1 MRRHA
6 LIVVGA
12 GPAGAAAALHF
23 LRRRPGASVLLLDKA
38 AFPRDKVCGDAISP
52 DGVAELER
60 LGARSVVDGYAPIAR
75 MRVRSPGGVEASGT
89 APEPGYV
96 VPRQVLDGRLVGL
109 AVAAGAELRQVK
121 VRTVEQDGR
130 AVQVDGRFEASA
142 LVGAD
147 GASSVVRRRVGV
159 PPNAQG
165 HVGIALRGYAPLGG
179 QEPELYLGWVAAGG
193 PAYAW
198 AFPIRRSP
206 PMDEEVRNV
215 GFGLLA
221 STAATRHLLE
231 RGVRRNLDLVAP
243 DAATL
248 RAHHLPMSSGRPCPY
263 RGRVLLAG
271 DAAALVN
278 PLTGEGIFYALLSGR
293 LAAQAALDAPHDPGP
308 RYAALLRHALGRHFR
323 HTGLLARM
331 AAWPWTIDS
340 VVTAARDPAVLQTV
354 GELAFGKGVVTPRV
368 VAHVTAGWLRQRPR
382 PRQ

>member
-1 MRRHA
+1 VRRLHRHS
-6 LIVVGA
+6 LVVVGA

-23 LRRRPGASVLLLDKA
+23 RRCRPDASVLLLEKA

-52 DGVAELER
+52 DGVGELER
-60 LGARSVVDGYAPIAR
+60 LGARSVVDGYPPIAR
-75 MRVRSPGGVEASGT
+75 MRVRSPGGVEAAGV

-96 VPRQVLDGRLVGL
+96 VPRQVLDARLADL
-109 AVAAGAELRQVK
+109 AVAAGAELRRVK
-121 VRTVEQDGR
+121 VRTVEQDGH
-130 AVQVDGRFEASA
+130 AVRIDERFEAPA

-147 GASSVVRRRVGV
+147 GANSVVRRQLGV
-159 PPNAQG
+159 RPNPAG
-165 HVGIALRGYAPLGG
+165 HVGIALRGYAPRNG
-179 QEPELYLGWVAAGG
+179 QDPELYLRWVAAGG

-198 AFPIRRSP
+198 AFPVDDR
-206 PMDEEVRNV
+206 VRNV
-215 GFGLLA
+215 GFGLLT
-221 STAATRHLLE
+221 STTVTRDLLE
-231 RGVRRNLDLVAP
+231 QEVHRNLGPVAP

-263 RGRVLLAG
+263 HGRVLLAG

-293 LAAQAALDAPHDPGP
+293 LAAQAVLDAPHDPGP
-308 RYAALLRHALGRHFR
+308 YYTALLHDALGRHFR

-354 GELAFGKGVVTPRV
+354 GELAFGKGVLTPRV
-368 VAHVTAGWLRQRPR
+368 VAHITAGWLRHRWGLSAR
-382 PRQ
+382 